1 MKVDWNSFWTR
12 IAEATGET
20 LTMVIFTLFLSGFI
34 GTMIGLLLFVTRKG
48 NILEN
53 RFVFLL
59 LNFLINIIRPV
70 PFIIFLV
77 AISPLTRL
85 VMGTT
90 IGTTAAIFP
99 MTIAASFAV
108 ARVVENNLVSIDPGV
123 IEAAKAMGANAFQII
138 FGVLIPEALGPL
150 ILGITFI
157 TVGLIDFSAMAGI
170 VGGGGLGDLAMT
182 HGYQRFDTSVMIVTV
197 ALLILLVQIAQVIG
211 NFLSRL
217 FLRR

>member
-1 MKVDWNSFWTR
+1 MKVEWSTFWPR
-12 IAEATGET
+12 IIQASGET
-20 LTMVIFTLFLSGFI
+20 VSMVLSTLVFSSII
-34 GTMIGLLLFVTRKG
+34 GLAIGLLLFVTRKG

-53 RFVFLL
+53 KYIFLT
-59 LNFLINIIRPV
+59 LNLLINIVRPV

-77 AISPLTRL
+77 AISPFTRL
-85 VMGTT
+85 IIGTT
-90 IGTTAAIFP
+90 IGTAAAVLP

-108 ARVVENNLVSIDPGV
+108 ARVVENNLVSIDPGI
-123 IEAAKAMGANAFQII
+123 IEAALAMGASPFQII

-157 TVGLIDFSAMAGI
+157 TVGLIDFSAMAGT

-182 HGYQRFDTSVMIVTV
+182 YGYQRFDTSVMLVTV
-197 ALLILLVQIAQVIG
+197 IILILFVQIAQYIG
-211 NFLSRL
+211 NFLSRF

>member
-1 MKVDWNSFWTR
+1 MKVEWSTFWPR
-12 IAEATGET
+12 IIQATGET
-20 LTMVIFTLFLSGFI
+20 VTMVLFTLIFATVI
-34 GTMIGLLLFVTRKG
+34 GLAIGLLLFVTRKG

-53 RFVFLL
+53 RFVFLT
-59 LNFLINIIRPV
+59 LNLLINIIRPI

-77 AISPLTRL
+77 ALSPFTRL
-85 VMGTT
+85 IMGTT
-90 IGTTAAIFP
+90 IGTAAAVLP

-108 ARVVENNLVSIDPGV
+108 ARVVENNLVSIDPGI
-123 IEAAKAMGANAFQII
+123 IEAAQAMGASPVQII
-138 FGVLIPEALGPL
+138 FTVLIPEALGPL

-157 TVGLIDFSAMAGI
+157 TVGLIDFSAMAGT

-182 HGYQRFDTSVMIVTV
+182 YGYQRFDTSVMLVTV
-197 ALLILLVQIAQVIG
+197 VILILLVQVAQFIG